1 VVDVAH
7 LDDAVAQLQ
16 REVSVER
23 LASTRGV
30 HLKARQGVL
39 TGPCPFHVAGDH
51 MIAVD
56 AKANTWSCGGC
67 GVDGGGPVEW
77 TMKAEGVSR
86 RHATQ
91 LLGADHDIGT
101 GKVVR
106 KSTVKKLDDVFGHE
120 MDDDAL
126 MSAVVLYYHR
136 TLKDSPEAL
145 AYLASRGLDD
155 REIIERL
162 KLGFANRTLGYRIPD
177 KNRRDG
183 AELRGRL
190 QRIGI
195 FRDSGH
201 ETLSGSV
208 VVPIFDSDGAR
219 VVGMYGRKITPNLRQ
234 GTPLHLYIP
243 SPPQGVWNRD
253 ALTGSEVVLCASLI
267 DALTFYRRG
276 IRYVTAICGRDHLP
290 GEHRAAITKSEV
302 KKAYL
307 AFRRNKAG
315 DETAHNVGAEL
326 NALGIETFRVLFPG
340 GMDAND
346 YVLEGKNLEEALR
359 NGEWMG
365 KGTVTESAPDATE
378 PLGPDAVTKSA
389 CASTPMAAATGPDE
403 MVFTFEGVR
412 WRARG
417 IEKNTSYGEL
427 KVNLLVSR
435 QDAGFHIDT
444 LDLYSAKARALFI
457 KQAALDIGATEDTV
471 KKQLGGV
478 LLELEARVD
487 ERLRARLQPIET
499 VPSMSEAERDEAMA
513 MLRGPGLIERIG
525 DDFERCG
532 LVGEE
537 TNRLVGYIAATS
549 RLLEG
554 PLAVVVQS
562 SSASGKTSL
571 MEAVLDMMPPEE
583 RVSFSAMTGQSLFYM
598 GGRDLAHKVLSVAEG
613 EGAEQASYPLK
624 LLQSEGRLTI
634 ASTGKDPATGMLVT
648 HEYVVTG
655 PVATFLTTT
664 AIDLDEELVSR
675 CLVLTVDEGAAQT
688 KAIHAVQRS
697 RETLSGILTRKDRDR
712 IVRLH
717 QNAQRLLK
725 PVIIVNPYAE
735 RMGFADSRVR
745 ARRDQRKLLAL
756 VRAIALLHQHQRE
769 PKLVEHEGE
778 RVEYIE
784 AEEGDVALA
793 TRLLA
798 DVLPKPDD
806 DLPPV
811 TRNVLRG
818 IEALV
823 AEKAK
828 IGAVAVTE
836 VRFTMR
842 EVRDHAGLG
851 LTQAKTH
858 LARLVEMEY
867 VASRRTGRTF
877 AYDMIR
883 SGPDRFGRGSV
894 GPRSAPHPDRIGLRD
909 DRGKEQPERVG
920 RGDAESTNGAADAP
934 RRRT

>member
-1 VVDVAH
+1 MRH
-7 LDDAVAQLQ
+7 HDDAAAQLQ
-16 REVSVER
+16 REVSLER

-30 HLKARQGVL
+30 KLKAHQGVF
-39 TGPCPFHVAGDH
+39 TGTCPFHVAGPHVVTIDP
-51 MIAVD
+51 
-56 AKANTWSCGGC
+56 KANSWSCEGC
-67 GVDGGGPVEW
+67 EVDGGGAIEW

-86 RHATQ
+86 RHAAQ
-91 LLGADHDIGT
+91 LLAADHGVGT
-101 GKVVR
+101 DKVVK
-106 KSTVKKLDDVFGHE
+106 KSTVKKLDDVFDPA

-126 MSAVVLYYHR
+126 MAAVLLYYHR

-155 REIIERL
+155 REMLERL
-162 KLGFANRTLGYRIPD
+162 KLGFANRTLGYRIPE
-177 KNRRDG
+177 KNRREG

-190 QRIGI
+190 QRLGI

-208 VVPIFDSDGAR
+208 VVPTFDGDGRR
-219 VVGMYGRKITPNLRQ
+219 VVGLYGRKITPKLRP
-234 GTPLHLYIP
+234 GTPLHLYVP
-243 SPPQGVWNRD
+243 TPPPGAWNQD
-253 ALTGSEVVLCASLI
+253 AFTANEVVLCSSLI

-276 IRYVTAICGRDHLP
+276 IRHVTATCGRDHLP
-290 GEHRAAITKSEV
+290 EPYWAAITKSEI
-302 KKAYL
+302 KKVYL
-307 AFRRNKAG
+307 AFRRDKAG
-315 DETAHNVGAEL
+315 DEMAQKIGAEL
-326 NALGIETFRVLFPG
+326 NALGIETSRVLFPG

-346 YVLEGKNLEEALR
+346 YALEGKDLEEAVR
-359 NGEWMG
+359 NAEWMG
-365 KGTVTESAPDATE
+365 KGTVTVSVPEPPGPDATTTKSTSTSTAMA
-378 PLGPDAVTKSA
+378 AVTS
-389 CASTPMAAATGPDE
+389 PDE
-403 MVFTFEGVR
+403 MVFTFEGTR

-417 IEKNTSYGEL
+417 IEKSTGYSEL
-427 KVNLLVSR
+427 RVNLLVSR
-435 QDAGFHIDT
+435 QDAGFHIDA

-457 KQAALDIGATEDTV
+457 KQAALDLGLTEDAV

-478 LLELEARVD
+478 LLELEARMD
-487 ERLRARLQPIET
+487 ERLRARLRPIET
-499 VPSMSEAERDEAMA
+499 VPSMNEAERDEAMA
-513 MLRGPGLIERIG
+513 MLRDPRLIERIG
-525 DDFERCG
+525 KDFERCG
-532 LVGEE
+532 LVGEQ

-571 MEAVLDMMPPEE
+571 MEAVLEMMPPEE

-613 EGAEQASYPLK
+613 EGAERASYPLK

-634 ASTGKDPATGMLVT
+634 ASTGKDPATGKLVT
-648 HEYVVTG
+648 HEYTVTG
-655 PVATFLTTT
+655 PVATLLTTT
-664 AIDLDEELVSR
+664 EIDLDEELVSR

-697 RETLSGILTRKDRDR
+697 RETLAGILARKDRDR

-725 PVIIVNPYAE
+725 PVIVVNPFAE
-735 RMGFADSRVR
+735 RMAFADSRVR
-745 ARRDQRKLLAL
+745 ARRDQRKLLTL

-784 AEEGDVALA
+784 ATEGDVALA
-793 TRLLA
+793 MRLLA
-798 DVLPKPDD
+798 DVLPKPED

-811 TRNVLRG
+811 TRNVLRA
-818 IEALV
+818 IEAFV

-828 IGAVAVTE
+828 AQKVADAE
-836 VRFTMR
+836 VRFTLR
-842 EVRDHAGLG
+842 ELREHTGLG

-858 LARLVEMEY
+858 LGRLIETEY
-867 VASRRTGRTF
+867 VVSHRTGRTF

-883 SGPDRFGRGSV
+883 SGPDRWGRGSV
-894 GPRSAPHPDRIGLRD
+894 GPRSAPGPDRIGPRD
-909 DRGKEQPERVG
+909 ADAKGRSEGFG
-920 RGDAESTNGAADAP
+920 RGNPDSMSGAPDAP
-934 RRRT
+934 RGRT